1 MKKLFVFFVLCV
13 CTIFLVSCAQPTVND
28 DTVQRY
34 KKDISAVIQ
43 ENEELHGYNT
53 IDAFSNTRYDGDW
66 NKVKAKMKISV
77 PDTDKLP
84 VFRYGLKTFSE
95 EKVESIVGSIIG
107 KEPVFYE
114 IGQPSPEY
122 YQMFIEEWYGVIE
135 SLEQWKQQ
143 IIETGPQ
150 EVETYSVKTG
160 EEYIEIVD
168 EESIDRDI
176 ESTKRHISEYQEIID
191 NYKETDRVETE
202 LGYSTDPED
211 LYMEEKMVMNA
222 SFDKDGEDYVLL
234 TVADGKILKIGKR
247 DLTSTRQSRPTEY
260 QTLSDDGSYSRKIKI
275 SKKEAIDKAE
285 KLVSAEYPEMTFR
298 KIYPSAGSDGFGED
312 DVEYA
317 WKCFFTRS
325 IGNAE
330 VSFEDH
336 EIMTEELHTVP
347 ILYETISVIVNEEG
361 IIGFEYDFPLQEE
374 EMISENA
381 KLMPIED
388 VLAIAKQYFSAQY
401 YDDLVIS
408 DMKLSYTRIDKQNDK
423 GHYYYVPVW
432 DFYGKT
438 SMIDPGT
445 DLEIYSFL
453 TINALDGT
461 IIDRTYGY

>member
-13 CTIFLVSCAQPTVND
+13 CTIFLVSCAQPTVNENV
-28 DTVQRY
+28 VQRY

-43 ENEELHGYNT
+43 ENEELLGYNT

-66 NKVKAKMKISV
+66 NKVKARMKISV

-168 EESIDRDI
+168 EESIDKDI

-191 NYKETDRVETE
+191 NYKETERVETK

-211 LYMEEKMVMNA
+211 LYLEEKMVMNA

-234 TVADGKILKIGKR
+234 TAGDGKVLKIGKR

-285 KLVSAEYPEMTFR
+285 KLISAEYPEMIFQ
-298 KIYPSAGSDGFGED
+298 KIYPSAGADGFGED

-317 WKCFFTRS
+317 WKCYFTRR
-325 IGNAE
+325 IENVD

-361 IIGFEYDFPLQEE
+361 IIGFEYNFPLQEE
-374 EMISENA
+374 EMISENV

-408 DMKLSYTRIDKQNDK
+408 DMKLSYTRVDKQNDK

>member
-13 CTIFLVSCAQPTVND
+13 CTIFLVSCAQPTVNENV
-28 DTVQRY
+28 VQRY

-43 ENEELHGYNT
+43 ENEELLGYNT

-66 NKVKAKMKISV
+66 NKVKARMKISV

-168 EESIDRDI
+168 EESIDKDI

-191 NYKETDRVETE
+191 NYKETERVETK
-202 LGYSTDPED
+202 LGYSTNPED
-211 LYMEEKMVMNA
+211 LYLEEKMVMNA

-234 TVADGKILKIGKR
+234 TAGDGKVLKIGKR

-285 KLVSAEYPEMTFR
+285 KLISAEYPEMIFQ
-298 KIYPSAGSDGFGED
+298 KIYPSAGADGFGED

-317 WKCFFTRS
+317 WKCYFTRR
-325 IGNAE
+325 IENVD

-361 IIGFEYDFPLQEE
+361 IIGFEYNFPLQEE
-374 EMISENA
+374 EMISENV

-408 DMKLSYTRIDKQNDK
+408 DMKLSYTRVDKQDDK